1 MLVSALHTNKKKS
14 RLYGFSLSL
23 LSLKFVK
30 TTTLT
35 LTVTLT
41 VKKFKAHFLVFSQQE
56 TPKSPNKM
64 KVAIYPL

>member
-30 TTTLT
+30 TTT